1 MKVEN
6 CAYCMKN
13 ELLEKFGHIAFETEN
28 SLVIVFKDQT
38 KPGRMIVAFKEHVS
52 EIQYL
57 EKEIK
62 DAFMDDV
69 TKVAKAIQKAFNPDR
84 INYGAFGDTG
94 GHLHMHLV
102 PKYKD
107 LPEWGGMFTMNT
119 GILASEKVC
128 EEVAEKISKAYQEL

>member
-1 MKVEN
+1 MKVET

-13 ELLEKFGHIAFETEN
+13 ELLENFGYLAFETEL

-38 KPGRMIVAFKEHVS
+38 KPGRMIVALKEHVS

-57 EKEIK
+57 DKNIR
-62 DAFMDDV
+62 DAFFDDV
-69 TKVAKAIQKAFNPDR
+69 TKVAKAIQKVYSPDR

-119 GILASEKVC
+119 GVLVSEEACK
-128 EEVAEKISKAYQEL
+128 EVSNKIKEAYQTL